1 MDAFPHHETATS
13 DRKMHPPCVLAYIPE
28 SMWNRVKR
36 KKVTQSFN
44 TQFAVVETD
53 IEIVLEIDSSAII
66 I

>member
-1 MDAFPHHETATS
+1 MQPA
-13 DRKMHPPCVLAYIPE
+13 CVLAYIPE